1 MRPSLTSISTQPRWA
16 FVTPTTDALF
26 NVSIGYFLKWLI
38 FVSIS
43 VPRPEETDIED
54 NTTSTNTTNTVSNSR
69 TNTVAVIEGE
79 TVFEDTYVKSVETE
93 ITMERKFTTPGYVY
107 NLSLIR

>member
-1 MRPSLTSISTQPRWA
+1 M
-16 FVTPTTDALF
+16 
-26 NVSIGYFLKWLI
+26 
-38 FVSIS
+38 
-43 VPRPEETDIED
+43 PRPEETEVAD
-54 NTTSTNTTNTVSNSR
+54 NTTDSR

-93 ITMERKFTTPGYVY
+93 IVIDRTFKTPGYVY

>member
-1 MRPSLTSISTQPRWA
+1 M
-16 FVTPTTDALF
+16 
-26 NVSIGYFLKWLI
+26 
-38 FVSIS
+38 
-43 VPRPEETDIED
+43 PRPEETEVED
-54 NTTSTNTTNTVSNSR
+54 NTTDSR

-93 ITMERKFTTPGYVY
+93 IVVDRTFKTPGYVY

>member
-1 MRPSLTSISTQPRWA
+1 M
-16 FVTPTTDALF
+16 
-26 NVSIGYFLKWLI
+26 
-38 FVSIS
+38 
-43 VPRPEETDIED
+43 
-54 NTTSTNTTNTVSNSR
+54 
-69 TNTVAVIEGE
+69 AVIEGE

>member
-1 MRPSLTSISTQPRWA
+1 MNLEP
-16 FVTPTTDALF
+16 V
-26 NVSIGYFLKWLI
+26 LKYLI

-54 NTTSTNTTNTVSNSR
+54 NTTSSNTTNTVSNSR

>member
-1 MRPSLTSISTQPRWA
+1 M
-16 FVTPTTDALF
+16 
-26 NVSIGYFLKWLI
+26 
-38 FVSIS
+38 
-43 VPRPEETDIED
+43 PRPEETEVED
-54 NTTSTNTTNTVSNSR
+54 NTTDSR

-93 ITMERKFTTPGYVY
+93 IIIDRTFKIPGYVY

>member
-1 MRPSLTSISTQPRWA
+1 M
-16 FVTPTTDALF
+16 
-26 NVSIGYFLKWLI
+26 
-38 FVSIS
+38 
-43 VPRPEETDIED
+43 PRPEETEVED
-54 NTTSTNTTNTVSNSR
+54 NTTDSR

-93 ITMERKFTTPGYVY
+93 IVIDRTFKTPGYVY

>member
-1 MRPSLTSISTQPRWA
+1 M
-16 FVTPTTDALF
+16 
-26 NVSIGYFLKWLI
+26 
-38 FVSIS
+38 
-43 VPRPEETDIED
+43 PRPEETEVED
-54 NTTSTNTTNTVSNSR
+54 NTTESR

-93 ITMERKFTTPGYVY
+93 IVIDRTFKTPGYVY